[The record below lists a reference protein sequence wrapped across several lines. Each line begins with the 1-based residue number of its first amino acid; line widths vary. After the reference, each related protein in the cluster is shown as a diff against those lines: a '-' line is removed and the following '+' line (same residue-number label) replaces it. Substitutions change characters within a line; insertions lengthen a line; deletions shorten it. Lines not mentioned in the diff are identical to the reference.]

1 MVLYTFGRDLKWN
14 PHIHCLISEGGYSD
28 DAYWCNVKHF
38 NYSFFLELYYRY
50 KRVSLEKKY
59 FPVPDGFQIRF
70 QDHSTAVVADY
81 FQLFPCSYF
90 HVISMF
96 SSPSCDSVWF
106 CLHLQAISDILF
118 LKGR

>member
-1 MVLYTFGRDLKWN
+1 MMLTGAML
-14 PHIHCLISEGGYSD
+14 
-28 DAYWCNVKHF
+28 KHF

-90 HVISMF
+90 QFSLFPCFHLHHVILF
-96 SSPSCDSVWF
+96 GFACI
-106 CLHLQAISDILF
+106 CKQLAIYCS
-118 LKGR
+118 